1 MVRMVVGGGGDA
13 DENKAFAHHTALG
26 HGIDHNNR
34 KKTRIPLI
42 LKWAKKCLSAVI
54 CSDLLNGN
62 RKRREKLRTMCGV
75 EDAGHW
81 EHRSV
86 RRKAN
91 SRRGNVSAIQ
101 PERTSHSH
109 SRGSLNLSLRYEGQ
123 VTLVHFAPAWRCL
136 QLGNFMLHRLTGKL
150 SGICQEFLEV
160 VDRFVCWQF
169 AFFLG
174 GGRRGDRVTC
184 LNLCCYNKNPRP
196 GGL

>member
-1 MVRMVVGGGGDA
+1 M
-13 DENKAFAHHTALG
+13 
-26 HGIDHNNR
+26 
-34 KKTRIPLI
+34 
-42 LKWAKKCLSAVI
+42 
-54 CSDLLNGN
+54 
-62 RKRREKLRTMCGV
+62 
-75 EDAGHW
+75 
-81 EHRSV
+81 
-86 RRKAN
+86 
-91 SRRGNVSAIQ
+91 SAIQ
-101 PERTSHSH
+101 PERTRHSHSH

-160 VDRFVCWQF
+160 GDRFVCWQS

-196 GGL
+196 GGLQRTNIYFLQFWGIESPISRCPRAESLGKSCLLLPGWHLVACLLP